1 MTSEISQ
8 TTVEEAPLTEL
19 KSEPENTTSTPAG
32 ADSLL
37 AKTSDEP
44 QPAETEQ
51 DDFDVEE
58 DDEEEA
64 LLVSMELEKEKEDAE
79 EAAHPHPQPKD
90 IHSAPKLLQDALKTG
105 SVQDDESGVTKAK
118 ATRPVEP
125 NEGAAVAKA
134 VDDSS
139 EEKKTEELDADLPP
153 TPSYKARVS
162 LISL

>member
-8 TTVEEAPLTEL
+8 TTVEEAPSTEL
-19 KSEPENTTSTPAG
+19 KSEPENTTTPAG

-51 DDFDVEE
+51 DDFDDEE
-58 DDEEEA
+58 DEEEA
-64 LLVSMELEKEKEDAE
+64 LFVSMELEKEKEDAE

-105 SVQDDESGVTKAK
+105 SVQVDESGVTEAK
-118 ATRPVEP
+118 AARPSEP
-125 NEGAAVAKA
+125 SEGVAVAKA

-139 EEKKTEELDADLPP
+139 EEKKTEEFDADMPP
-153 TPSYKARVS
+153 TSSYKARVS